1 MSDLDQVNDDESFQS
16 EGSLDHESSNR
27 DDSENEGDVEDES
40 EGEGDVEDE
49 DEDETTDIIKTKK
62 PKKIHKL
69 SLTETEDF
77 NKKLKKRGVIYVAR
91 VPPRMT
97 PTKIK
102 SLLSDFAEVTRV
114 FLVEEDATVRKRRKR
129 EYGGSGGKRYVEGW
143 VEFASKRKAKHITAS
158 LNLTPIS
165 NTKRNPH
172 YGTLWNLKY
181 LHKFKWSHLTEKVA
195 YERRVR
201 EQKLRVEMM
210 HARRENA
217 AYVEMVETGKKLD
230 KIEERKRKR
239 GDGSVSISSNSKKN
253 GDERRHKHHQR
264 RPFKE
269 GTRATKS
276 AILGG
281 LL

>member
-172 YGTLWNLKY
+172 YG
-181 LHKFKWSHLTEKVA
+181 
-195 YERRVR
+195 
-201 EQKLRVEMM
+201 
-210 HARRENA
+210 
-217 AYVEMVETGKKLD
+217 
-230 KIEERKRKR
+230 
-239 GDGSVSISSNSKKN
+239 KN
-253 GDERRHKHHQR
+253 
-264 RPFKE
+264 
-269 GTRATKS
+269 
-276 AILGG
+276 
-281 LL
+281 

>member
-1 MSDLDQVNDDESFQS
+1 MSDNSEVDDQPLQSGGSSLDPVERSNPDDSGDESDNHHEPNDDDNS
-16 EGSLDHESSNR
+16 
-27 DDSENEGDVEDES
+27 VP
-40 EGEGDVEDE
+40 VA
-49 DEDETTDIIKTKK
+49 KK
-62 PKKIHKL
+62 PRKIHKL

-77 NKKLKKRGVIYVAR
+77 NKKLKKRGCIYVAR

-102 SLLSDFAEVTRV
+102 ALLSEHAEVTRV
-114 FLVEEDATVRKRRKR
+114 YLVEEDASVRKRRKK
-129 EYGGSGGKRYVEGW
+129 EYGGSGGKRYIEGW
-143 VEFASKRKAKHITAS
+143 VEFASKKRAKHIAAS

-165 NTKRNPH
+165 NHKRNPH

-181 LHKFKWSHLTEKVA
+181 LHKFQWSHLTEKVA

-210 HARRENA
+210 QARRENA

-239 GDGSVSISSNSKKN
+239 GDETLVSSSKN
-253 GDERRHKHHQR
+253 KSDGKDKRHKHHQR
-264 RPFKE
+264 RPVKE
-269 GTRATKS
+269 GTKATKS

>member
-1 MSDLDQVNDDESFQS
+1 MDGFVES
-16 EGSLDHESSNR
+16 EHES
-27 DDSENEGDVEDES
+27 DDNDGENAS
-40 EGEGDVEDE
+40 RSP
-49 DEDETTDIIKTKK
+49 TTTIKK

-77 NKKLKKRGVIYVAR
+77 NKKLKRRGVIYVAR

-114 FLVEEDATVRKRRKR
+114 YLVEEDATVRKRRKK
-129 EYGGSGGKRYVEGW
+129 EYGSSGGKRYVEGW
-143 VEFASKRKAKHITAS
+143 VEFASKRRAKHIAES

-165 NTKRNPH
+165 NHKRNPH
-172 YGTLWNLKY
+172 CGTLWNLKY
-181 LHKFKWSHLTEKVA
+181 LNKFKWSHLTEKVA

-210 HARRENA
+210 QARRENA

-239 GDGSVSISSNSKKN
+239 GDESVIVSSTKDKKN
-253 GDERRHKHHQR
+253 GGEKRHKHHQR
-264 RPFKE
+264 KPVKE
-269 GTRATKS
+269 GTKATKS